1 MHDLLRLRLAVVAGE
16 MTRTEAAAS
25 IGIPPGTLSGRWRV
39 AGLIESHPMH
49 TRYHP
54 LRRQVRAAIERHP
67 GATDEQI
74 HAALVADGHKI
85 ARCTVRSVRCR
96 LGIGCSRERARLSD
110 EELRE
115 ARRRVVAREASVREV
130 ARELGKAAGTVYK
143 GWRRLGLIDGEP
155 PQGLTI
161 GKRGPREAPVRD
173 EVAVYLRD
181 YPWMNA
187 RQIADAMTADGQP
200 VSVYAVRTHRRR
212 LRAKGVAG
220 G

>member
-1 MHDLLRLRLAVVAGE
+1 MTPTLAYTRAHSLAVAVLLAALIALAGCGFQLKGTTHNGSSEWEGLSLRLISVD
-16 MTRTEAAAS
+16 
-25 IGIPPGTLSGRWRV
+25 P
-39 AGLIESHPMH
+39 
-49 TRYHP
+49 
-54 LRRQVRAAIERHP
+54 
-67 GATDEQI
+67 
-74 HAALVADGHKI
+74 
-85 ARCTVRSVRCR
+85 RSD
-96 LGIGCSRERARLSD
+96 LT
-110 EELRE
+110 
-115 ARRRVVAREASVREV
+115 REV

-155 PQGLTI
+155 PRGLTI

-200 VSVYAVRTHRRR
+200 VSVYSVRTHRRR
-212 LRAKGVAG
+212 LRLKESAG